1 MLGSNDLPVWGII
14 RIPLA
19 YLRPDKSQNDAC
31 MATNKSQATFRLAK
45 PYRKWSDSDRGI
57 LTQAIL
63 CNDDICY
70 GRSSTAAEPW
80 KGLGT
85 SECIYL
91 FQEWYLFRDCQ
102 EEQQWQLKRSTS
114 KRFIDDCCFISSFMM
129 NPGWK
134 YITMHGGFEGFWDP
148 PK

>member
-1 MLGSNDLPVWGII
+1 MLGSDDLPVWGII

-63 CNDDICY
+63 CHDDIWY
-70 GRSSTAAEPW
+70 GRSSTAAEWW
-80 KGLGT
+80 KGLWDLRMHLSIPRVIPFPRLSRRT
-85 SECIYL
+85 AVTIKKKYQEKIYQWL
-91 FQEWYLFRDCQ
+91 LLHFIFQDEPRM
-102 EEQQWQLKRSTS
+102 KVMS
-114 KRFIDDCCFISSFMM
+114 
-129 NPGWK
+129 
-134 YITMHGGFEGFWDP
+134 GGFEGFWDP